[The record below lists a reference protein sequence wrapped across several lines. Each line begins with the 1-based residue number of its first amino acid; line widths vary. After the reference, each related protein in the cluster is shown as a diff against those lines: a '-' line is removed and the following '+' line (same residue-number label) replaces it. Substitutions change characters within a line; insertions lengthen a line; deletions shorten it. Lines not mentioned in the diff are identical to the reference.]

1 MKRRMKF
8 ITREQVIKL
17 YFKSSG
23 RFGPAD
29 DIVDFAGELEN
40 LIVKA
45 YSKEII
51 DTARWAMKPDTI

>member
-1 MKRRMKF
+1 MKF
-8 ITREQVIKL
+8 LTREQVIAL

-29 DIVDFAGELEN
+29 DIVDFAGEIEE

-51 DTARWAMKPDTI
+51 DTAKWAMKPDSI